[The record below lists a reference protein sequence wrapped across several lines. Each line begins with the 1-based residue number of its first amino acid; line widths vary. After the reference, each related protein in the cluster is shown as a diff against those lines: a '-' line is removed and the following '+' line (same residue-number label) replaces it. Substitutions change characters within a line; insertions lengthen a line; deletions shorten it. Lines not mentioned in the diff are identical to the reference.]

1 MRKSVRWLVLFLLS
15 FGLAH
20 SSAAATNVIV
30 SVGNTATLVSPA
42 ASDRSYSLQNLGT
55 QAVFCGFDNTVTTAA
70 NFFVVL
76 RAGTANND
84 GTGGSVSLSNAGSWY
99 GQIYCIV
106 AAGSANVAR
115 GSY

>member
-1 MRKSVRWLVLFLLS
+1 MRKSTLIFLL
-15 FGLAH
+15 FFVLALE
-20 SSAAATNVIV
+20 SRAATSTVV
-30 SVGNTATLVSPA
+30 SVTNTATLVSPA
-42 ASDRSYSLQNLGT
+42 GADRNYSLQNLGT
-55 QAVFCGFDNTVTTAA
+55 QAVFCGFDNTVTTSA

-84 GTGGSVSLSNAGSWY
+84 GTGGSVSLSNPGSWY

-106 AAGSANVAR
+106 AAGSANVGR